1 MPQFWKFRI
10 FFCLRPFNNAD
21 CTGFQQ
27 DVDVADTVNAID
39 RCCANV
45 KRAEGE
51 VVQPR
56 PRPGGVVLTVGGLPL
71 RRLLPHFF
79 SEQIP
84 STFDSVPGAFH
95 PGSSLRSSD
104 VLGAVLQTSLNFSI
118 VNTFVYPRVPS
129 EHPYSPRVGFHVFR
143 GGGVSTTVAAGK
155 YLALLSCIITS
166 VLSTCLPH
174 TDSGCEKE
182 RRILAGPR

>member
-27 DVDVADTVNAID
+27 GVDVADTVNAID

-71 RRLLPHFF
+71 RRLLPLFF
-79 SEQIP
+79 PSKYPPPLTQFQVLFTQVLAFVLPTCWVQYSKQASTSPSLTLLYTRVCPPSILTLLASD
-84 STFDSVPGAFH
+84 STFSA
-95 PGSSLRSSD
+95 
-104 VLGAVLQTSLNFSI
+104 AV
-118 VNTFVYPRVPS
+118 VYQQRLPR
-129 EHPYSPRVGFHVFR
+129 EN
-143 GGGVSTTVAAGK
+143 
-155 YLALLSCIITS
+155 I
-166 VLSTCLPH
+166 
-174 TDSGCEKE
+174 
-182 RRILAGPR
+182 